1 MQAYCTIILK
11 GIIMSHISRQTL
23 VGYEKGIERISIPQ
37 NNIHKFKEVFI
48 YIINKIGTKPNIGQ
62 TVLYKLLYFI
72 DFNYYELYEEQL
84 IGAKYI
90 KNEFG
95 PTPVDFAKI
104 IRQMQKDGDCEE
116 IITKYFDRG
125 QTKYLSKRQEGLSSL
140 SEREIKHIN
149 DTLDKYSDKS
159 AKELSELSHKDVP
172 WISAKYNEIIDY
184 ESVFYRTDDTSVRK
198 YEAD

>member
-1 MQAYCTIILK
+1 
-11 GIIMSHISRQTL
+11 MSHISRQTL

>member
-1 MQAYCTIILK
+1 
-11 GIIMSHISRQTL
+11 MSHISRQPL

-37 NNIHKFKEVFI
+37 DNIHKFKEVFI

-90 KNEFG
+90 KNKYG
-95 PTPVDFAKI
+95 PTPVGFAKI
-104 IRQMQKDGDCEE
+104 IQQMQKDGDCEE
-116 IITKYFDRG
+116 VKIRTATNFFRKKYS
-125 QTKYLSKRQEGLSSL
+125 SKRQADLSGL
-140 SEREIKHIN
+140 SEREIEHIN

-159 AKELSELSHKDVP
+159 AKELSKLSHKDVP

-184 ESVFYRTDDTSVRK
+184 EGVFYRTDDTSVRK